1 MSRFVF
7 LGGLFFLACSSAAQ
21 LADTTTYLNEVRI
34 YGLPVTTYSTGSK
47 VEQIKTGEAVMTLSD
62 NLINETSLYLKTYG
76 NNQLST
82 IAIRGSTA
90 SQTAILWNG
99 ININSPTLGQTDFS
113 LIPLFLFDEISLR
126 YGTASALYGSDAIG
140 GSIIMG
146 QSAAQFRK
154 NFSGTFYQQVGSFG
168 KFNTG
173 LKATYGNERW
183 ELRTK
188 LFRSSLENDFPY
200 TSPAVGYSKKQ
211 NQAAV
216 TNYGIDQQ
224 VHFKISDTQQLS
236 AEGMYTYNFRE
247 IQPAVTNDDANE
259 TLRDEHIRL
268 SLNYQ
273 NYSRAGILSATVG
286 YIFSDQDYTDDNV
299 STVRSK
305 QLTALVSMDKTINLK
320 TNLRYGVSYSNFSAS
335 AENYISNVSENR
347 YDGFISLRY
356 ALHRYWLININ
367 LRQSLYANHYAPL
380 APTLGTEIQ
389 VLHAE
394 KNKLV
399 FRAQAARGFRVPT
412 LNDRY
417 WVPGGNPAVGPEDAF
432 HIEGGGNW
440 TRTINALHYTIDLA
454 AYQSWID
461 DMIVWVPQENV
472 WSPTNL
478 QQVNLRGVELNTTAV
493 LTLGKY
499 QLRGKLMYSY
509 TSSVNKTGQNG
520 FDNKQLAYVPLHS
533 GRSSAS
539 VRLSQWEFDMR
550 LNVTS
555 VRYTSLDNERS
566 QALDPYG
573 LLDAS
578 LSKEFLLQRIT
589 FQTRAD
595 VFNLF
600 NIYYENLKN
609 HAMPGRHY
617 AISISVKLNNK
628 QTL

>member
-1 MSRFVF
+1 
-7 LGGLFFLACSSAAQ
+7 
-21 LADTTTYLNEVRI
+21 
-34 YGLPVTTYSTGSK
+34 
-47 VEQIKTGEAVMTLSD
+47 
-62 NLINETSLYLKTYG
+62 
-76 NNQLST
+76 
-82 IAIRGSTA
+82 
-90 SQTAILWNG
+90 
-99 ININSPTLGQTDFS
+99 
-113 LIPLFLFDEISLR
+113 
-126 YGTASALYGSDAIG
+126 
-140 GSIIMG
+140 
-146 QSAAQFRK
+146 
-154 NFSGTFYQQVGSFG
+154 
-168 KFNTG
+168 
-173 LKATYGNERW
+173 
-183 ELRTK
+183 
-188 LFRSSLENDFPY
+188 
-200 TSPAVGYSKKQ
+200 
-211 NQAAV
+211 
-216 TNYGIDQQ
+216 

-236 AEGMYTYNFRE
+236 TEGMYTYNFRE

-259 TLRDEHIRL
+259 TLCDQHIRL

-273 NYSRAGILSATVG
+273 NFSRAGILSATVG
-286 YIFSDQDYTDDNV
+286 YILSDQDYTDDNV
-299 STVRSK
+299 STVRST

-335 AENYISNVSENR
+335 AENYISNISENR
-347 YDGFISLRY
+347 YDGFISFRY
-356 ALHRYWLININ
+356 ALHPYWLININ

-461 DMIVWVPQENV
+461 DMIVWIPQENV

-493 LTLGKY
+493 FTRGKY
-499 QLRGKLMYSY
+499 QFRGKLMYSY

-533 GRSSAS
+533 GRASAS

-555 VRYTSLDNERS
+555 VRYISLDNERS

-578 LSKEFLLQRIT
+578 LSKEFLVQRIT